1 MRINNKSPE
10 RLKRIFQKAYR
21 EREKVQTGDTW
32 QTGVMRY
39 IRHDHDCGKP
49 PAFLETFG
57 HFVWRFAPATLLMIV
72 VFAFLFLNVDFF
84 GSSTIFETLFTTELQ
99 YVGPLDYMGV

>member
-1 MRINNKSPE
+1 MNNKSPD

-21 EREKVQTGDTW
+21 ERENVQTGDTW
-32 QTGVMRY
+32 QAGVMRY
-39 IRHDHDCGKP
+39 IRNDHVSGKTP
-49 PAFLETFG
+49 VFLETFE
-57 HFVWRFAPATLLMIV
+57 HFVWRFAPAVFLMIV

-84 GSSTIFETLFTTELQ
+84 GTSTIFETLFTTELQ